1 MVHLLSVYCQM
12 LLPEMYKIKHNLSK
26 SYLKDLFN
34 AVNGNYNHRSQ
45 SDFGVPVINTVLSIN
60 DME

>member
-1 MVHLLSVYCQM
+1 M